1 MARPLQRHHLPISP
15 SAVLVQN
22 AEGPGVYNLLVTPSF
37 HLRWLW
43 FQGGGVDL
51 LKDTNL
57 GLLTWPDAYLTRFKT
72 EKTPQV
78 PSLSWNRHRL
88 QPPDK

>member
-1 MARPLQRHHLPISP
+1 MLLPQLCPPSAGAAWRRVARPLQRDHLPISP

-22 AEGPGVYNLLVTPSF
+22 AEGLGVYNLLVTPSF

-57 GLLTWPDAYLTRFKT
+57 GILTR
-72 EKTPQV
+72 
-78 PSLSWNRHRL
+78 L
-88 QPPDK
+88 DA